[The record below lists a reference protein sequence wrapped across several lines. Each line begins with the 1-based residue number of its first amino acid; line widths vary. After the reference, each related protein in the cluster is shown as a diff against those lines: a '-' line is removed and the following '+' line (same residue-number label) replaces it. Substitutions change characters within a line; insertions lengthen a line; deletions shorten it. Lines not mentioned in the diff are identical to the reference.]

1 MKLRTLLVPVLVVVV
16 IALLVMVRGVRVED
30 RESEP
35 LLQMPAVSVDVASVR
50 QGTVVRRL
58 ALQGTVTAATSADLA
73 PRLTA
78 PVVERRVEPGD
89 RVSRGQLLLRL
100 DDRRLVAEVKRLESE
115 VAAAGAD
122 LRSAEDAW
130 RDQRRVTDRDRI
142 LAAAGAISTEALE
155 RSETTASRA
164 GSAAAAAASRRDA
177 LEQAL
182 LAARERLDDANLTAP
197 WDGEIVDVALSSGDL
212 AVAGRPCLRL
222 VRDGAYRVRARLPQD
237 ALAELRVGDPV
248 TLRHGGAELAAG
260 IGRVSAGLDP
270 SGLGSVEV
278 DLDDAPF
285 GLPDGAS
292 LEVIFRIASADG
304 LTVPL
309 RALLSGQRGT
319 FVFAVDD
326 EGDASVVRV
335 VTVEPLLRGEGAAA
349 VRGNLRE
356 GDQVIVA
363 HPSVLMTLADGQ
375 TVRADRPPPGEDR

>member
-1 MKLRTLLVPVLVVVV
+1 MKLRALLVPVLVVVV
-16 IALLVMVRGVRVED
+16 IALLAVVRGVRVED

-35 LLQMPAVSVDVASVR
+35 LLRTPAVAVEVASVR

-89 RVSRGQLLLRL
+89 RVRRGQLLLRL
-100 DDRRLVAEVKRLESE
+100 DDRRLAAEVKRLESE
-115 VAAAGAD
+115 VAAAAAD

-130 RDQRRVTDRDRI
+130 HDQRRVTARDRT
-142 LAAAGAISTEALE
+142 LAAAGAISPEALE

-164 GSAAAAAASRRDA
+164 GSAAAATASRRDA
-177 LEQAL
+177 REQAL
-182 LAARERLDDANLTAP
+182 LAARERLDDARLTAP
-197 WDGEIVDVALSSGDL
+197 WDGEVVDVALSSGDL

-222 VRDGAYRVRARLPQD
+222 VRDGAHRVRARLPQD
-237 ALAELRVGDPV
+237 AVAELRVGDPV
-248 TLRHGGAELAAG
+248 TLRHGGAELEAG
-260 IGRVSAGLDP
+260 ISRVAAGLDP
-270 SGLGSVEV
+270 SGLVSVEV

-285 GLPDGAS
+285 GLPDGAF
-292 LEVIFRIASADG
+292 LEVAFRVASADG

-326 EGDASVVRV
+326 EGDASVARV
-335 VTVEPLLRGEGAAA
+335 VTVEPLLRGETTAA
-349 VRGNLRE
+349 VRGELRE
-356 GDQVIVA
+356 GDRVIVA

-375 TVRADRPPPGEDR
+375 TVRANRPPPGGDR